1 MPKRR
6 LTPTT
11 LPPLTLLLL
20 LLALPALVI
29 DAKKTMA
36 QTNDQTNHANHAAPA
51 ATPPAPPSAKRVPR
65 TTKVH
70 GVELSDDYFWLR
82 EKKNPDTI
90 AYLQAENA
98 YADAYMKPT
107 EALQEKLYREML
119 SRIKETDQN
128 VPYRMGAHLY
138 YTRTEQGKQYPVFAR
153 RKGDMNAPEEMLL
166 DLNEMAKGHSFM
178 SVSEFDV
185 TSDGNLLAFSTD
197 TTGYRE
203 YTLQVKDLR
212 TGKVTKVAERV
223 SSAAWAGDDRTL
235 FYVVD
240 HPVTKN
246 AYQLYRHTL
255 GGEGKDELVYE
266 EKDEMFGLGV
276 GRTRSRGYILLT
288 AASHTTS
295 EVRYLPADK
304 PAEAFRLVE
313 PREAG
318 HEYYADHHGEQFYI
332 RSNAGGAR
340 NFRLV
345 SAPAS
350 DPARKNW
357 QEVIPHRPGVMLGGV
372 DFFKDFYVVS
382 ERAQATPRLRVVD
395 FKTGK
400 AADIQTPEP
409 VYSINLNVNA
419 EFETSKVR
427 YAYQSFI
434 TPGSVYDYDVRTGK
448 SELLKQQPVLG
459 GYDPSLYKSERVT
472 ATASDG
478 TRIPISLVYRKDLK
492 LDGSR
497 PMVLNAYGSYGIPQ
511 NVTFSPGRL
520 SLLDRGVVYATAH
533 IRGGGDLGKEWH
545 DQGKMLTKKN
555 TFTDFISAAE
565 FLVNQKYTSRD
576 RLVITG
582 GSAGGLLMGAVVN
595 MRPDL
600 FKAVIAYVPFVDVVN
615 TMMDDTL
622 PLTAGEWEEW
632 GNPIKNKEHFLY
644 MKSYSPYD
652 NIKAQAYPTMLVKT
666 SLNDSQV
673 LYHEPAKFVA
683 RLRTMKTDKNPLLL
697 KTNMGA
703 GHGGASGRYD
713 ALRETA
719 FDYAFI
725 LTQFGITN

>member
-1 MPKRR
+1 MRR
-6 LTPTT
+6 LT
-11 LPPLTLLLL
+11 LTVL
-20 LLALPALVI
+20 LLALAASTPNQEP
-29 DAKKTMA
+29 MA
-36 QTNDQTNHANHAAPA
+36 QTNDQRAAAAAP
-51 ATPPAPPSAKRVPR
+51 TPPAARRVPR
-65 TTKVH
+65 TTTVH

-82 EKKNPDTI
+82 EKKNPETI

-119 SRIKETDQN
+119 SRIKETDTN
-128 VPYRMGAHLY
+128 VPFRMGAHLY
-138 YTRTEQGKQYPVFAR
+138 YTRTEQGKQYPVYAR
-153 RKGDMNAPEEMLL
+153 RKGDMAAPEEVLL
-166 DLNEMAKGHSFM
+166 DLNEMAKGHPFM
-178 SVSEFDV
+178 SVDEFDV
-185 TSDGNLLAFSTD
+185 TADGHLLAFSTD

-212 TGKVTKVAERV
+212 TGNVTKVAERV
-223 SSAAWAGDDRTL
+223 SSVAWAADDKTL

-240 HPVTKN
+240 HPVNKN
-246 AYQLYRHTL
+246 PYRLYRHAA
-255 GGEGKDELVYE
+255 GRAGADELVYE
-266 EKDEMFGLGV
+266 EKDEMLGLGV
-276 GRTRSRGYILLT
+276 RRSRSRAFIFVT
-288 AASHTTS
+288 SASHTTS
-295 EVRYLPADK
+295 EVRYVPADR
-304 PAEAFRLVE
+304 PAEPLRVIE

-318 HEYYADHHGEQFYI
+318 HEYYADHHGDRFYF

-350 DPARKNW
+350 DPRRANW
-357 QEVIPHRPGVMLGGV
+357 KEVIPHRPGVYLGAAE
-372 DFFKDFYVVS
+372 FFKDFYVVA
-382 ERAQATPRLRVVD
+382 ERGEATPRLRVVD
-395 FKTGK
+395 LKTGK
-400 AADIQTPEP
+400 ATDIAVPEP
-409 VYSINLNVNA
+409 VYNISLSTNR
-419 EFETSKVR
+419 EFDTSRVR
-427 YAYQSFI
+427 YSYQSFI
-434 TPGSVYDYDVRTGK
+434 TPASTYDYDVRAGK

-459 GYDPSLYKSERVT
+459 GYDPTLYKSERVY
-472 ATASDG
+472 AVAADG
-478 TRIPISLVYRKDLK
+478 TKVPISLVYKKDLK

-497 PMVLNAYGSYGIPQ
+497 PLLLSAYGSYGIPS
-511 NVTFSPGRL
+511 NVSFSSGRL
-520 SLLDRGVVYATAH
+520 SLLDRGVVFATAH

-545 DQGKMLTKKN
+545 DRGKMLEKKN
-555 TFTDFISAAE
+555 TFTDFIAAAE
-565 FLVNQKYTSRD
+565 FLTKEKYTSRG

-582 GSAGGLLMGAVVN
+582 GSAGGLLMGAVIN

-600 FKAVIAYVPFVDVVN
+600 FKAVVAYVPFVDVIN
-615 TMMDDTL
+615 TMLDDTL

-632 GNPIKNKEHFLY
+632 GNPLKNKEHFLY

-652 NIKAQAYPTMLVKT
+652 NVEAKDYPAMLVKT

-683 RLRTMKTDKNPLLL
+683 KLRATKTDKNPLLL

-725 LTQFGITN
+725 LNQLGITN